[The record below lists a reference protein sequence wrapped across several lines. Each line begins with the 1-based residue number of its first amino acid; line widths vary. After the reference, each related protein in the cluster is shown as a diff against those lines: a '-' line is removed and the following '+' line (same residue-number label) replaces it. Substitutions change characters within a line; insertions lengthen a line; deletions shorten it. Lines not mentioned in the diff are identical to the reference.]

1 MALDTYANLQSSI
14 ITYAMRT
21 GDEGFTAAV
30 PDFITL
36 CEARCN
42 RIIRVREM
50 ETTATLTLD
59 ADGTASLPAD
69 YLAFRDVTA
78 TGYDPAR
85 SLKAVSPDYATEEHP
100 YDGSSPQHFSI
111 TGSTLR
117 THPKG
122 TGDVRLRY
130 FQRIPALS
138 DANPTNWLLTKAPGV
153 YLYGALLEA
162 APFMFDDQRMN
173 TWSSLFDKAVSDL
186 MAEDHQA
193 KFMRGQ
199 VRPQGAT
206 P

>member
-1 MALDTYANLQSSI
+1 MALDTYANLQTAI
-14 ITYAMRT
+14 IAWAMRA
-21 GDEGFTAAV
+21 GDQGFTAQV

-69 YLAFRDVTA
+69 YIAFRDVTA
-78 TGYDPAR
+78 LGYAPPR
-85 SLKAVSPDYATEEHP
+85 SLKAVSPDYATQEHP
-100 YDGSSPQHFSI
+100 FDGAEPEQFSI
-111 TGSTLR
+111 TGSTFR

-122 TGDVRLRY
+122 AGTVRLRY

-138 DANPTNWLLTKAPGV
+138 DVAPTNWLLTKAPGI

-162 APFMFDDQRMN
+162 APYMMDDARVQ
-173 TWSSLFDKAVSDL
+173 TWGTFFDKAVSDL
-186 MAEDHQA
+186 VAEDHQA
-193 KFMRGQ
+193 KFYRGQ